1 MNISD
6 YFENTNQNSSDKTGL
21 LKSILPFAH
30 TYNKDT
36 QEIEITGVAVNI
48 ALDSFSVNAKGAL
61 VIKFGFQSP
70 TNAEKRYTFDYYVND
85 CFAPGASEKSV
96 FPTILNLSAI
106 VETFLG
112 RKLQLT
118 AGGKD
123 VFSFN
128 SFQEMYMG
136 FLSKIT
142 VPTEPIA
149 NVLVEFAKE
158 ENQYANF
165 RVYNN
170 RCTWIS
176 RNTDDLD
183 INNIAQKKMTLLVPD
198 APAADASDEAPQEA
212 APTVVE
218 DVDLD
223 KLLG

>member
-1 MNISD
+1 MQISD

-21 LKSILPFAH
+21 LKSILPFAFE
-30 TYNKDT
+30 YNKDT
-36 QEIEITGVAVNI
+36 QEIEIKGVAINV
-48 ALDSFSVNAKGAL
+48 ALDSFAVNEKGAL
-61 VIKFGFQSP
+61 VVTFGFQSP
-70 TNAEKRYTFDYYVND
+70 TNAEKRYTFPYYIND

-128 SFQEMYMG
+128 SFQELYMG

-149 NVLVEFAKE
+149 NVLVEFSKE
-158 ENQYANF
+158 LNAYANY

-170 RCTWIS
+170 RCAWIS
-176 RNTDDLD
+176 RNVDDLSVD
-183 INNIAQKKMTLLVPD
+183 NIAQKKMTLLVPD
-198 APAADASDEAPQEA
+198 APAADAPSEAAQE

-223 KLLG
+223 ALLG